1 VHEEIWRK
9 ERCAVSHH
17 GKQMTHHTTRLIGTY
32 SHIRFH
38 LGSGGTDKK
47 QLTAVEE
54 IGLFHLWHQVYATIN
69 IGLYTIHATK
79 IQIILF
85 LPKKKRNFVAKI
97 MILL

>member
-1 VHEEIWRK
+1 
-9 ERCAVSHH
+9 
-17 GKQMTHHTTRLIGTY
+17 
-32 SHIRFH
+32 
-38 LGSGGTDKK
+38 
-47 QLTAVEE
+47 VEE

-85 LPKKKRNFVAKI
+85 LPKKNRNFVAKI